1 MAILSYK
8 IPSSISKQTIN
19 IVVSENYGFS
29 YYHICLATNMINTI
43 NAFNRIIEETL
54 ITNLTDSFKSKN
66 FHPLHQ
72 GYAYGRYHRTYHNF
86 FLKHHSDT
94 TL

>member
-8 IPSSISKQTIN
+8 LPSSISKQTIN
-19 IVVSENYGFS
+19 IMGSENYGFK

-54 ITNLTDSFKSKN
+54 ITNRTDSLKFKN
-66 FHPLHQ
+66 FHPL
-72 GYAYGRYHRTYHNF
+72 N
-86 FLKHHSDT
+86 
-94 TL
+94 